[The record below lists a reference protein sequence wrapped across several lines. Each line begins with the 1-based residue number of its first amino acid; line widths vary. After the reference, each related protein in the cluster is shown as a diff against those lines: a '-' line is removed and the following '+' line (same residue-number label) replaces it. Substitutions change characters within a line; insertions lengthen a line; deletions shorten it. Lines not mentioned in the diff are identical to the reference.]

1 MVTAAIAC
9 FDGNKLR
16 GVAGVDILMTDL
28 LSDVQYFNQAGPKSY
43 AFLFHAKTGNTMSHP
58 KLPTPEAITEDPN
71 SVNILELE
79 QGKEFKKL
87 IEEVQSTGQLRLV
100 LKWLM
105 SELGVQAPGITVES
119 NLFPIVIL
127 GTEFTGYCCKEVNLR
142 NLPIGSKKWPL

>member
-1 MVTAAIAC
+1 
-9 FDGNKLR
+9 
-16 GVAGVDILMTDL
+16 MTDL

-58 KLPTPEAITEDPN
+58 KLPTPEAISEDPN

-100 LKWLM
+100 LKLLM
-105 SELGVQAPGITVES
+105 RELWVQAPGLTIARAKP
-119 NLFPIVIL
+119 LYYDHP
-127 GTEFTGYCCKEVNLR
+127 R
-142 NLPIGSKKWPL
+142 NRLYWPLWRRKLI